1 MWWAL
6 TLFETPNHPFAPEQ
20 LTLTKEGN
28 TFTAQWN
35 APAGNAPTKAV
46 ATDNSTWSVDEQDF
60 GSLGLYPNPASEAVY
75 IQGFM
80 SKKNMMYNALG
91 QLVKAFGDAQQIPLN
106 DLPDGLYHLVATD
119 EKGTIRNTKVIIN
132 H

>member
-1 MWWAL
+1 MNKISAPSVCIPTQL
-6 TLFETPNHPFAPEQ
+6 RKPF
-20 LTLTKEGN
+20 
-28 TFTAQWN
+28 
-35 APAGNAPTKAV
+35 
-46 ATDNSTWSVDEQDF
+46 
-60 GSLGLYPNPASEAVY
+60 
-75 IQGFM
+75 I

-119 EKGTIRNTKVIIN
+119 EKGTIRNTKVIIG

>member
-1 MWWAL
+1 MNE
-6 TLFETPNHPFAPEQ
+6 TLVAENSNETSHIFSITPGEEFHCVQVQAVYGDGI
-20 LTLTKEGN
+20 TSV
-28 TFTAQWN
+28 
-35 APAGNAPTKAV
+35 KAV
-46 ATDNSTWSVDEQDF
+46 ATDNSTWSVDEQVF
-60 GSLGLYPNPASEAVY
+60 GSFGLYPNPASEAVY
-75 IQGFM
+75 IQGFI